1 MRISNSPI
9 NSSFILNSLIQL
21 LVITLGMTTIA
32 SADNTVLAYEFS
44 ISPSDTHFTDYV
56 CSFDCGSEEHD
67 ESDTIEIRALNK
79 DILELTIRNTGNPH
93 LGTLIVRHYDNAGNL
108 DGEITVNA
116 NKDRTMQL
124 RFWNNLPDMLEISTT
139 DSAFGDGV
147 QYELEFNWDTTQ
159 RNQDW
164 DQWIDDEDDCP
175 TVSGESYRGFLGCP
189 DKDEDGWADTHD
201 AFPDDNSQWSDQD
214 GDGFGD
220 NSEGTKSDAC
230 PEEYGTS
237 TLPILGCIDTDED
250 GWADTYD
257 AFPDDNSQ
265 WSDQDGDG
273 FGDNSEG
280 TNGDGCPEEYGT
292 SKFLILGCVDTDGD
306 GWADT
311 YDAFPNDD
319 KDWIDSDK
327 DGIGDNSDVFPE
339 DSSEWVDTDLDGVG
353 DNSDVFPEDSSEW
366 IDTDLDGVG
375 DNADVFPENASE
387 TVDSDGDGFG
397 DNIDRCPFE
406 YGINS
411 TLQLG
416 CPNLDLNKQDNV
428 DEHSDNLSESLD
440 GMFSQDSEFNVHI
453 DSITDLDTEG
463 NSDLNQI
470 TSQNTS
476 TPFRLSMVLFGAI
489 PMLVGILA
497 FVSGRNSGRNRFNVR
512 FEEMEEN
519 IHNAIQNARE
529 LEQSLQDSEI
539 QKRRMEIWIDE
550 AKRDLATE
558 NIIPRAENYLQRI
571 SDQNTKY
578 KDELEQSQQSLHITR
593 MEKERLDREIEA
605 EKRAQQRELQAEK
618 RAQKRILED
627 LKNERNEISEE
638 IERMK
643 NTGELVGNLRGLR
656 DIIEQWK
663 DPEIPAEIERL
674 VNNPLWD
681 DIEI

>member
-1 MRISNSPI
+1 MKMRKRISTSPI

-21 LVITLGMTTIA
+21 LVITLGMTAIT
-32 SADNTVLAYEFS
+32 SADDNTVLAYEFS
-44 ISPSDTHFTDYV
+44 ISPLDTHFTDYV
-56 CSFDCGSEEHD
+56 CSFDCGSEDHD
-67 ESDTIEIRALNK
+67 ESDTIEIRALNR
-79 DILELTIRNTGNPH
+79 DILEITIHNTGNPH

-108 DGEITVNA
+108 DGEIDVNA

-139 DSAFGDGV
+139 DTRFGDGV

-164 DQWIDDEDDCP
+164 DQWIDDVDDCP
-175 TVSGESYRGFLGCP
+175 TVSGESYRELLGCP
-189 DKDEDGWADTHD
+189 DKDGDGWADTHD

-237 TLPILGCIDTDED
+237 TLPILGC
-250 GWADTYD
+250 
-257 AFPDDNSQ
+257 
-265 WSDQDGDG
+265 
-273 FGDNSEG
+273 
-280 TNGDGCPEEYGT
+280 
-292 SKFLILGCVDTDGD
+292 VDTDGD

-311 YDAFPNDD
+311 HDAFPDDD
-319 KDWIDSDK
+319 KDWMDSDK
-327 DGIGDNSDVFPE
+327 DGI
-339 DSSEWVDTDLDGVG
+339 G

-387 TVDSDGDGFG
+387 IADSDGDGFG

-406 YGINS
+406 NGKNS
-411 TLQLG
+411 APLVG
-416 CPNLDLNKQDNV
+416 CPNQDVDTQDNI
-428 DEHSDNLSESLD
+428 DEYSDNLSDSLD
-440 GMFSQDSEFNVHI
+440 DMFSQDSELNVNI
-453 DSITDLDTEG
+453 DSITDLEADG

-470 TSQNTS
+470 PSQNTS
-476 TPFRLSMVLFGAI
+476 TPFRMLSMVLFGTI
-489 PMLVGILA
+489 PMLVGTLA
-497 FVSGRNSGRNRFNVR
+497 FISGRNSGRNRFNVR

-519 IHNAIQNARE
+519 IHNAEQNARE
-529 LEQSLQDSEI
+529 LEQSLQDSDI

-550 AKRDLATE
+550 AKRNLATE

-578 KDELEQSQQSLHITR
+578 KDELEQSQQSLHTTR

-605 EKRAQQRELQAEK
+605 EKRAQHREFQAEK
-618 RAQKRILED
+618 RGQQRILEA
-627 LKNERNEISEE
+627 LKNEHHEISEK
-638 IERMK
+638 IDRMK
-643 NTGELVGNLRGLR
+643 NTGELVVLKELKH
-656 DIIEQWK
+656 IAEQWM
-663 DPEIPAEIERL
+663 DPEIPDQIKPLLE
-674 VNNPLWD
+674 PLWD
-681 DIEI
+681 DFEI